1 MLAIALILGLVS
13 VGLLCRALFKLAVH
27 ALPFFVAV
35 TVGMTVLNAG
45 FGVGVAIL
53 ADITAAALILA
64 IGRALFASSTSLLLR
79 GLVAAAFLIPAAMAG
94 RQVAFGAAALI
105 AEPSPFWHEIIGWS
119 GALLVAGYALQQ
131 LLHNDLFRPLQSE
144 PDIDRPLHSSRL

>member
-1 MLAIALILGLVS
+1 MLAIAFIFGLVS

-35 TVGMTVLNAG
+35 TVGMTTLNAG
-45 FGVGVAIL
+45 YGGGL
-53 ADITAAALILA
+53 AVLAGITAAAFTLV
-64 IGRALFASSTSLLLR
+64 IGRVLFACSTSLLLR
-79 GLVAAAFLIPAAMAG
+79 ALVAAAFLIPAAMAG

-119 GALLVAGYALQQ
+119 GALLVAGYALHR
-131 LLHNDLFRPLQSE
+131 LLNNELSRPLQSE
-144 PDIDRPLHSSRL
+144 QAWDRSLYSSRL

>member
-13 VGLLCRALFKLAVH
+13 VGLLGRAVFKLAVH

-45 FGVGVAIL
+45 LGVAIL
-53 ADITAAALILA
+53 AGITAAVFTLM

-105 AEPSPFWHEIIGWS
+105 AELSPFWREIIGWS

-131 LLHNDLFRPLQSE
+131 LLHNDLSRRLQSTQ
-144 PDIDRPLHSSRL
+144 DGDQSLHSSRL

>member
-35 TVGMTVLNAG
+35 TVGMAVLNASL
-45 FGVGVAIL
+45 GVGA
-53 ADITAAALILA
+53 AFAAGITAAALTLS
-64 IGRALFASSTSLLLR
+64 IGRLLFSASRSFLLR
-79 GLVAAAFLIPAAMAG
+79 GIVAAAFLIPAAVAG
-94 RQVAFGAAALI
+94 HQAALGAALLVG
-105 AEPSPFWHEIIGWS
+105 PSPFWREIIGWS

-131 LLHNDLFRPLQSE
+131 LLSQDLRSPPRSKRE
-144 PDIDRPLHSSRL
+144 GDWSPHSSRL

>member
-13 VGLLCRALFKLAVH
+13 VGLLCRAVFKLAVH

-45 FGVGVAIL
+45 CGGGLAIL
-53 ADITAAALILA
+53 AGIAAAAFTLM
-64 IGRALFASSTSLLLR
+64 IGRALFPSSTSLLLR
-79 GLVAAAFLIPAAMAG
+79 GLVAAAFLVPAAMAG
-94 RQVAFGAAALI
+94 RQVAFAIAALI
-105 AEPSPFWHEIIGWS
+105 AEPSPFWREIIGWS

-131 LLHNDLFRPLQSE
+131 LLNNDLSRPLQSE
-144 PDIDRPLHSSRL
+144 QDSDRSLHSSRL